1 MKMRIADFR
10 KKADIS
16 QRKLAELTGKSF
28 RTIQK
33 WENGE
38 TFPPADDLCALC
50 DLFGTDPNTMVGWY
64 EDHPEDMPAEAPPGL
79 TANESRVLSDYRAC
93 TPERK
98 REAAQYVRERRA
110 FSEEHANGSTS
121 FDKAVNE

>member
-64 EDHPEDMPAEAPPGL
+64 DDHPEDMPASAPPGL
-79 TANESRVLSDYRAC
+79 TADESRVMESYREL
-93 TPERK
+93 TPERRRVIAEQVEDAAARSK
-98 REAAQYVRERRA
+98 EQEAGGASY
-110 FSEEHANGSTS
+110 G
-121 FDKAVNE
+121 KAVNE